1 MGVDVG
7 EGGHGRTIEKT
18 VFLAKLSQ
26 SPRWTTVGR
35 QYCWARA
42 NHKAE
47 ILTAA
52 EFSAI
57 ETGLKE
63 AEKGLVAGTFKT
75 IPGVDE
81 TFTLPTSGGWV
92 AIDLRLWL
100 RDELRKVESYLVDF
114 LKGSHWMLSYAMAF
128 AQGLERLPEVIV
140 RVNQTGNCFGV
151 DREAMTKE
159 LGFDRLVVASTLT
172 IHISRWAEDLIIYS
186 AGEFTFVKLAD
197 AYFTESSLM
206 PQKKNPDSLEPLRG
220 KSGRVVQIAAGV
232 LSALALDPEKMKA
245 SFDSCWPLILVTNLP
260 PFIEAHHIIG
270 QCFAYLEKTGTP
282 MSEIAYSDFKKIDSR
297 FVEDVLTCFDCEHS
311 VDVHSASGGTAKV
324 SVLA

>member
-57 ETGLKE
+57 ETGLRE

-75 IPGVDE
+75 IPGRRLGEIIGKDIAGKLHASCSRNE
-81 TFTLPTSGGWV
+81 TQISSRTKP
-92 AIDLRLWL
+92 I
-100 RDELRKVESYLVDF
+100 
-114 LKGSHWMLSYAMAF
+114 KGSHWMLSYAMAF

-140 RVNQTGNCFGV
+140 RVNQSALAGNCFGV

-159 LGFDRLVVASTLT
+159 LGFNRLVVM
-172 IHISRWAEDLIIYS
+172 
-186 AGEFTFVKLAD
+186 FTFVKLAD

-220 KSGRVVQIAAGV
+220 KSGRVHEKENSVQIAAGV